1 MLFGFPQTLLKSW
14 TFYSLSDIYPL
25 NKSIKM
31 TCALFNHEKKLDMRQ
46 TSKRFKSLTRYQLLF
61 SIAAIFILSGCS
73 TQNNRNLSTLSKY
86 YSENYPKSKKSIK
99 NELISQTTRADSD
112 VLDDLSLSSAEGI
125 GRISAIHQMVLI
137 RRKGETLDVK
147 KPYTI
152 LKREDTVLTNEKGKA
167 RIELTRGAE
176 IFVTPSS
183 NIYVTRHFID
193 RYNHNYLLSLEG
205 KIRTRTKR
213 SERGRLQIKTST
225 ATVIVKG
232 TDFVVDTKSG
242 VTKVAT
248 IEGVVTLT
256 SQKTKKSVEVTMNQ
270 MVSVSAEGQIS
281 KPEKIPVSIIKDLSH
296 SGETGIKEL
305 DREIKKE
312 KVSQQTS
319 SGLSKPGKRR
329 KPQKMELGMVL
340 GLELGNNSD
349 SFIFKELDREIKKEN
364 ASQQTGFGLSKPGK
378 RQKPQKKGL
387 GMVLGLELGNNS
399 GRFIFIDFKL
409 SPQSQIHYQNVVS
422 TFKRSGDTENTA
434 LGDLQ
439 RTTTASTFRYFI
451 QESGKYCGLG
461 VGISQSTQSFRNDS
475 SITRLRSNGL
485 FALAEFGAQY
495 YLGKKPGTSLFMNVS
510 MQYISYLDYN
520 DNYSTGKISTS
531 EYDVFTKQAKTNLL
545 ALLVGV
551 GWFF

>member
-1 MLFGFPQTLLKSW
+1 M
-14 TFYSLSDIYPL
+14 
-25 NKSIKM
+25 
-31 TCALFNHEKKLDMRQ
+31 
-46 TSKRFKSLTRYQLLF
+46 
-61 SIAAIFILSGCS
+61 
-73 TQNNRNLSTLSKY
+73 
-86 YSENYPKSKKSIK
+86 
-99 NELISQTTRADSD
+99 
-112 VLDDLSLSSAEGI
+112 
-125 GRISAIHQMVLI
+125 I

-340 GLELGNNSD
+340 GLELGNNS
-349 SFIFKELDREIKKEN
+349 
-364 ASQQTGFGLSKPGK
+364 
-378 RQKPQKKGL
+378 
-387 GMVLGLELGNNS
+387 

>member
-1 MLFGFPQTLLKSW
+1 M
-14 TFYSLSDIYPL
+14 
-25 NKSIKM
+25 
-31 TCALFNHEKKLDMRQ
+31 
-46 TSKRFKSLTRYQLLF
+46 
-61 SIAAIFILSGCS
+61 
-73 TQNNRNLSTLSKY
+73 SKY